1 MKKRAAVLLIVLAAA
16 TAFFMASR
24 GVGRRFWY
32 PYYTALAGGR
42 TQDRVVVGLD
52 HIPIAVSDLEA
63 AADRYRELGF
73 TLKAGRPHDNGIQ
86 NQHAKFPDG
95 TELEL
100 ITAPEA
106 RDALT
111 TIYRRHLESGDGP
124 AFLAL
129 YAPTME
135 RATER
140 LEATGQQS
148 LEYIFL
154 GPRNHSLTDRPEHFT
169 HANGALS
176 LISVWLAGEDLSRE
190 RRLLQALGA
199 RLDRAEVHVPDP
211 RMAEIA
217 RLPEGDV
224 VLLPAS
230 SELVVGRRIVG
241 ATVRVKS
248 VASAKRLLGRRAL
261 APRPRVSGA
270 RSSSVYLAPAVT
282 HGLWLEL
289 REVWSG
295 S

>member
-1 MKKRAAVLLIVLAAA
+1 MKKRAAALVIVLSAA
-16 TAFFMASR
+16 R
-24 GVGRRFWY
+24 NGVSDA
-32 PYYTALAGGR
+32 P
-42 TQDRVVVGLD
+42 VVVGLD

-111 TIYRRHLESGDGP
+111 TTYRRHLESGDGP

-140 LEATGQQS
+140 LEATGQPS

-154 GPRNHSLTDRPEHFT
+154 GPRNHSPHGSARALRPRQRRLVPHL
-169 HANGALS
+169 G
-176 LISVWLAGEDLSRE
+176 LAG
-190 RRLLQALGA
+190 
-199 RLDRAEVHVPDP
+199 
-211 RMAEIA
+211 
-217 RLPEGDV
+217 
-224 VLLPAS
+224 
-230 SELVVGRRIVG
+230 GRG
-241 ATVRVKS
+241 S
-248 VASAKRLLGRRAL
+248 VS
-261 APRPRVSGA
+261 
-270 RSSSVYLAPAVT
+270 
-282 HGLWLEL
+282 
-289 REVWSG
+289 
-295 S
+295 